1 MAINTNFNIDPY
13 YDDFDDAKNY
23 HRILFKPGY
32 AVQARELTQQQTILQ
47 DQINKFGD
55 YMFQSGS
62 VVTGGKNNFQTVQYI
77 NIASTYASTDIAAVD
92 FEGKIIQNAA
102 NTKRAYVIRTYDS
115 VTANGQPI
123 TLIVNQIF
131 GDRFANTETIYTA
144 NADVEAI
151 TYYANTTSNGAMGN
165 CQAWSVTAGVYYYG
179 GYFITTPDASV
190 AIDKYSAT
198 GNALVGYDVTE
209 AIVSNSQDTSLLD
222 PAQDASN
229 FQAPGADRFNI
240 ELTLNTRPLDSTD
253 KTQFIEIARVVNG
266 ELISSVETPIWG
278 KIEETIARRTYD
290 ESGDY
295 IVRQF
300 DIGLDTNASN
310 TAQLD
315 ITLSP
320 GKAYVKG
327 YEFGTISATTL
338 TVPKPRTK
346 ANVDNKRL
354 SSGYG
359 GYIYANNMYN
369 TLPTNLYGT
378 VDIHCVDAASVNTG
392 NTLLLA
398 NTKIGTAKIKAMSY
412 DSTSNASNGSA
423 FVYAVYVADINT
435 GSLYD
440 TTTSNSSGYAVYN
453 NGTATTFQLP
463 GLFSLTDNAYQG
475 ATIRMTS
482 GPGATDGTRKISSY
496 TGATR
501 TVTVDTAFS
510 AAINTQ
516 SRFVIDFDFG
526 QAESLAVY
534 SGTTL
539 ITGAN
544 VHNYSRD
551 TASLYTPTY
560 VSEQQLEPMIF
571 SLGDSNISDN
581 ATSFF
586 NYEYERLYQG
596 VTLAAGVTTAL
607 TVGSGET
614 LVSATTN
621 TAKSEYYTVVCT
633 AAGTNSG
640 PDGGYKAGQLV
651 PSGQFTVDT
660 TARTISVFGGGNMTV
675 NLYATISSTNPTS
688 KTKTYIRAN
697 TAVQTQV
704 VANSV
709 FGSGNTSAYVFIP
722 HGQTHIAQGLVNKTP
737 GVDQTLYVTDI
748 FCINAIFDYSNTA
761 ITTANSGSAINVTSR
776 YALVTGQ
783 KDSYYDW
790 GAIRLLPGQ
799 SAPVGPLLVRYNR
812 FTSSGAGFFNVDSY
826 TRLGDGNFTYGEIP
840 QYSSKNSGRLS
851 LKNSLDFRPVRQDA
865 TTTYSA
871 NNSVFDVNE
880 TTTGPKI
887 PLSTSDFIISYG
899 YYLPRVD
906 RVVLTTDRKLQILPG
921 IPGINPVAPVEP
933 KDAMTLYVLNYPAYL
948 QYPFTTQIQR
958 LRNKRYTMK
967 DIGGLEKRL
976 ENLEYYTSLSLLEI
990 ATMGKQDLSILDSQN
1005 LPRFKNGIVVD
1016 SFVDK
1021 SVANFTGR
1029 DFAASIDIVNN
1040 EARGSYNITAVGIFS
1055 NTDIANTT
1063 ASIDVNV
1070 EYSGPM
1076 ITCKS
1081 TTETWLSQP
1090 LASKSINVNPFNWI
1104 NYLGKVNLY
1113 PSSDVWNSQTRVES
1127 QVVDL
1132 TGGAAA
1138 ADAWSSIQSTSWGA
1152 WQTTWTGVT
1161 SDTEI
1166 GGTSRTTGTSREI
1179 SGKEAISKGID
1190 QVIQGPGGTGRTR
1203 FDEIS
1208 LTTTSSSLVTTTTNE
1223 ARSGVLSQIVPTTLT
1238 KTLGDKVVDVSI
1250 IPYMRAKTILVT
1262 GTAFKPLTPLYAF
1275 FDNVDVSK
1283 YITNVNQFVFK
1294 TDNLQYQTT
1303 VGDSEQVTFKTT
1315 DTNVTLGTGYIIQT
1329 SAKNA
1334 FIVNIDTVAGVGTW
1348 TGYSNVK
1355 VVGAITGTSSE
1366 LASWQHFSGRAI
1378 SANST
1383 AMVLNYNAGNATNA
1397 TQSNYQSKTVT
1408 IGSGTGAGQQRTIS
1422 DYNPTTRTLTVSTP
1436 WTTVPDATSTYT
1448 IGDPQTTEEG
1458 AISVVYSIPGDTFR
1472 VGEKHFRLI
1481 DVQTGLV
1488 ESSSTNGD
1496 ATFFSQGVVQTV
1508 QEQSISVFVPSVIR
1522 SSVSEERTSERS
1534 SIKGNSSSSTKQI
1547 QTYYDPLAQNFLIS
1561 SYQYPQGMFL
1571 SSVRVCFQT
1580 KDVSVPVTM
1589 QIRPT
1594 VNGFPSS
1601 GTVYPFATVTLT
1613 PDKVK
1618 TVAPNSKPDLNDVT
1632 KYTEFVFD
1640 APIFLQPGEHSIVFV
1655 SNSNSYNLYCAKKD
1669 EKNFIDNNNISAI
1682 PYVGSLFES
1691 QNGSTWIPT
1700 PVTSMMFSLHKKV
1713 FTTDTALAHFE
1724 ADTSTI
1730 ASDTAYDLAHF
1741 MTTDVVLA
1749 NTSVNYE
1756 FISQQFTGNTS
1767 HSYLPIIPFVDYRMV
1782 DGYDRR
1788 VLNKTTGNTTVK
1800 IRATM
1805 ATQNRDVS
1813 PMIDKTRLNWLAVEN
1828 KINNLPL
1835 KTSDVVISSGGIG
1848 YTSTPTVEI
1857 SGGGGAGA
1865 AAVATV
1871 TNEVVTAVTITSP
1884 GTGYITSPTIT
1895 LSGGGGSGAVV
1906 SYNGENKR
1914 SGGNSAIR
1922 YFTKQVTLAEGFDS
1936 EDLRVYLTTY
1946 LPPLSG
1952 IQVYYKVLST
1962 GDSETFEDKN
1972 WAIMTQLNNTTFVSA
1987 NESDYRELTFAPGT
2001 GNVPDNYINYTS
2013 GSTTFSDFRTFAI
2026 KVVLYGQS
2034 SVDVPRFK
2042 ELRAIALPRG

>member
-1 MAINTNFNIDPY
+1 M
-13 YDDFDDAKNY
+13 
-23 HRILFKPGY
+23 
-32 AVQARELTQQQTILQ
+32 
-47 DQINKFGD
+47 
-55 YMFQSGS
+55 
-62 VVTGGKNNFQTVQYI
+62 
-77 NIASTYASTDIAAVD
+77 
-92 FEGKIIQNAA
+92 
-102 NTKRAYVIRTYDS
+102 
-115 VTANGQPI
+115 
-123 TLIVNQIF
+123 
-131 GDRFANTETIYTA
+131 
-144 NADVEAI
+144 
-151 TYYANTTSNGAMGN
+151 
-165 CQAWSVTAGVYYYG
+165 
-179 GYFITTPDASV
+179 
-190 AIDKYSAT
+190 
-198 GNALVGYDVTE
+198 
-209 AIVSNSQDTSLLD
+209 
-222 PAQDASN
+222 
-229 FQAPGADRFNI
+229 
-240 ELTLNTRPLDSTD
+240 
-253 KTQFIEIARVVNG
+253 
-266 ELISSVETPIWG
+266 
-278 KIEETIARRTYD
+278 
-290 ESGDY
+290 
-295 IVRQF
+295 
-300 DIGLDTNASN
+300 DTNVSN

-327 YEFGTISATTL
+327 YEFSTISATTL

-346 ANVDNKRL
+346 ENVNNKRL
-354 SSGYG
+354 SSSYG
-359 GYIYANNMYN
+359 GYIYANNLFN

-378 VDIHCVDAASVNTG
+378 VDIHCVNAASVNTG

-398 NTKIGTAKIKAMSY
+398 NTKIGTAKIKAMSF
-412 DSTSNASNGSA
+412 DSTSNASNGGA

-435 GSLYD
+435 GSLFD
-440 TTTSNSSGYAVYN
+440 TTTSNSGGYPIAGAGN
-453 NGTATTFQLP
+453 TTTFTLP
-463 GLFSLTDNAYQG
+463 GLFSTTDQAYQG

-482 GPGATDGTRKISSY
+482 GPGSTDGTRKIVSY
-496 TGATR
+496 EGATR
-501 TVTVDTAFS
+501 SVVVDTAFS
-510 AAINTQ
+510 ASINTQ

-534 SGTTL
+534 SGTTR
-539 ITGAN
+539 IAGAN
-544 VHNYSRD
+544 VHVYSKD
-551 TASLYTPTY
+551 AASLYTPAY
-560 VSEQQLEPMIF
+560 VSEPQFESMIF
-571 SLGDSNISDN
+571 DLGDSNVSDN
-581 ATSFF
+581 STSFF

-596 VTLAAGVTTAL
+596 VSLAAGVTTAL

-614 LVSATTN
+614 LVSAATN

-633 AAGTNSG
+633 AAGTNTG
-640 PDGGYKAGQLV
+640 PDGGYKAGQLI

-660 TARTISVFGGGNMTV
+660 TARTITVFGGGNMTV

-688 KTKTYIRAN
+688 KTKTYIRAD
-697 TAVQTQV
+697 TAVQTQM
-704 VANSV
+704 VAYSV

-722 HGQTHIAQGLVNKTP
+722 QGQTHIAKELVNKTP
-737 GVDQTLYVTDI
+737 GVDQTLYVSDI
-748 FCINAIFDYSNTA
+748 HSINAIFDYSNTA

-826 TRLGDGNFTYGEIP
+826 TRLGDGNYTYGEIP
-840 QYSSKNSGRLS
+840 QYSSKTGGRLS
-851 LKNSLDFRPVRQDA
+851 LRNSLDFRPVRQDA
-865 TTTYSA
+865 TTAYSA
-871 NNSVFDVNE
+871 NNFVFDVNE
-880 TTTGPKI
+880 TTTGPKV
-887 PLSTSDFIISYG
+887 PLNTSDFIISYS

-906 RVVLTTDRKLQILPG
+906 RVVLTTDRKLQVLPG
-921 IPGINPVAPVEP
+921 IPGVNPVAPVEP

-967 DIGGLEKRL
+967 DIGGLEKRI

-1021 SVANFTGR
+1021 SVAEVTGR
-1029 DFAASIDIVNN
+1029 DFSAAIDIVNN
-1040 EARGSYNITAVGIFS
+1040 EARGSYNITSVGVFS
-1055 NTDIANTT
+1055 NTDTANTT
-1063 ASIDVNV
+1063 AINDVNV

-1076 ITCKS
+1076 ITCSS

-1090 LASKSINVNPFNWI
+1090 LASKTINVNPFNFI
-1104 NYLGKVNLY
+1104 NYLGKLNLF

-1127 QVVDL
+1127 QLVDL

-1152 WQTTWTGVT
+1152 WQTTWTGVET
-1161 SDTEI
+1161 NVIPGTE
-1166 GGTSRTTGTSREI
+1166 RTTSARQQI
-1179 SGKEAISKGID
+1179 SKAEAISKGID
-1190 QVIQGPGGTGRTR
+1190 QKAGKGSRSR
-1203 FDEIS
+1203 FSEET
-1208 LTTTSSSLVTTTTNE
+1208 LTTTSASLETITTNE
-1223 ARSGVLSQIVPTTLT
+1223 ARSGILSQIVPTTLT
-1238 KTLGDKVVDVSI
+1238 KSLGDKVVDVSI
-1250 IPYMRAKTILVT
+1250 IPYMRAKTILAT
-1262 GTAFKPLTPLYAF
+1262 GTGFKPLTPLFSF
-1275 FDNVDVSK
+1275 FDNVNVSQ
-1283 YITNVNQFVFK
+1283 YITNINQFKFANN
-1294 TDNLQYQTT
+1294 NLQFQTI
-1303 VGDSEQVTFKTT
+1303 VGDSEQITFRTS
-1315 DTNVTLGTGYIIQT
+1315 DTNVTLGTGFIIQT
-1329 SAKNA
+1329 SNNNG

-1348 TGYSNVK
+1348 LGYSNVQ
-1355 VVGAITGTSSE
+1355 VVGAITGTVANLSG
-1366 LASWQHFSGRAI
+1366 WQHFSGFAI

-1383 AMVLNYNAGNATNA
+1383 AMVLDYHAGGATNA
-1397 TQSNYQSKTVT
+1397 TQTNYQNQTVT

-1436 WTTVPDATSTYT
+1436 WTTVPDATSNYT
-1448 IGDPQTTEEG
+1448 IGRPQTTEEG
-1458 AISVVYSIPGDTFR
+1458 AISVVFSIPGDTFR
-1472 VGEKHFRLI
+1472 VGEKNFRMI

-1488 ESSSTNGD
+1488 ESSVTNGD
-1496 ATFFSQGVVQTV
+1496 ATFFSQGVIQTV
-1508 QEQSISVFVPSVIR
+1508 QEQSISVFVPSVVR
-1522 SSVSEERTSERS
+1522 SSVTEERTSERS
-1534 SIKGNSSSSTKQI
+1534 SIKQNSSTSTKQI

-1561 SYQYPQGMFL
+1561 SNQYPQGMFL

-1618 TVAPNSKPDLNDVT
+1618 TVAPNSKPDLNDAT

-1640 APIFLQPGEHSIVFV
+1640 APIFLQPGEHSVVFV
-1655 SNSNSYNLYCAKKD
+1655 SNSNSYFLYCAKKD
-1669 EKNFIDNNNISAI
+1669 ERNFIDDNNISAL
-1682 PYVGSLFES
+1682 PYIGSLFES

-1700 PVTSMMFSLHKKV
+1700 PATAMLFSLHKKV
-1713 FTTDTALAHFE
+1713 FTTATALAHFE
-1724 ADTSTI
+1724 VDTSTI
-1730 ASDTAYDLAHF
+1730 AADTAYDLAHF

-1756 FISQQFTGNTS
+1756 FISQQFTANTT
-1767 HSYLPIIPFVDYRMV
+1767 HPYLPIVPFVDYRMV

-1788 VLNKTTGNTTVK
+1788 VLNKSTGNTTVK

-1805 ATQNRDVS
+1805 ATQSRDIS

-1835 KTSDVVISSGGIG
+1835 SNSGVVLSNGGTGYANSADVVV
-1848 YTSTPTVEI
+1848 TI

-1865 AAVATV
+1865 AALATV
-1871 TNEVVTAVTITSP
+1871 TSNVISSVYITSP
-1884 GTGYITSPTIT
+1884 GTGYTTSPTIT
-1895 LSGGGGSGAVV
+1895 ITPGSGGGSGAVV
-1906 SYNGENKR
+1906 SYNGEDKR
-1914 SGGNSAIR
+1914 SGGPSAIR

-1962 GDSETFEDKN
+1962 GDSEAFEDKN
-1972 WAIMTQLNNTTFVSA
+1972 YAMMTQLNNTTFVSA
-1987 NESDYRELTFAPGT
+1987 NESDYRELTFAPGIN
-2001 GNVPDNYINYTS
+2001 NVANNYINYTS
-2013 GSTTFSDFRTFAI
+2013 GSTSFSDFRTFAI

-2034 SVDVPRFK
+2034 TVDVPRFK

>member
-55 YMFQSGS
+55 YIFQSGS

-77 NIASTYASTDIAAVD
+77 NIASTFASTDIAATN

-102 NTKRAYVIRTYDS
+102 NTKRAFVIKTYDP

-123 TLIVNQIF
+123 TLVVNQIF

-144 NADVEAI
+144 NADVESI
-151 TYYANTTSNGAMGN
+151 TYFANTTSNSAMGN

-179 GYFITTPDASV
+179 GYFITTQDASV
-190 AIDKYSAT
+190 AIDKYSVT
-198 GNALVGYDVTE
+198 GNALIGYDVTE
-209 AIVSNSQDTSLLD
+209 TIVSNNQDTSLLD

-240 ELTLNTRPLDSTD
+240 ELTLNTRPLDSVD

-266 ELISSVETPIWG
+266 QLISSVETPIWG

-300 DIGLDTNASN
+300 DIGLDSNVSN

-327 YEFGTISATTL
+327 YEFSTISATTL

-346 ANVDNKRL
+346 ENVDNKRL
-354 SSGYG
+354 SSSYG
-359 GYIYANNMYN
+359 GYIYANNLFN

-392 NTLLLA
+392 NASLLA
-398 NTKIGTAKIKAMSY
+398 NTKIGTAKIKAMSF
-412 DSTSNASNGSA
+412 DSTSNASNGGA

-435 GSLYD
+435 GSLFD
-440 TTTSNSSGYAVYN
+440 ATTSNSGGYPIAGAGN
-453 NGTATTFQLP
+453 TTTFTLP
-463 GLFSLTDNAYQG
+463 GLFSTTDQAYQG

-482 GPGATDGTRKISSY
+482 GPGSTDGTRKIASY
-496 TGATR
+496 EGATR
-501 TVTVDTAFS
+501 SVVVDTAFS
-510 AAINTQ
+510 ASINTQ
-516 SRFVIDFDFG
+516 SHFVIDFDFG
-526 QAESLAVY
+526 QAEALAVY
-534 SGTTL
+534 SGTTRVA
-539 ITGAN
+539 GAN
-544 VHNYSRD
+544 VHVYSKD
-551 TASLYTPTY
+551 AASLYTPAY
-560 VSEQQLEPMIF
+560 VSEPQFESMIF
-571 SLGDSNISDN
+571 DLGDSNVSDN
-581 ATSFF
+581 STSFF

-596 VTLAAGVTTAL
+596 VSLAAGVTTAL

-614 LVSATTN
+614 LVSAATN

-660 TARTISVFGGGNMTV
+660 TARTITVFGGGNMTV

-697 TAVQTQV
+697 TAVQTQD

-709 FGSGNTSAYVFIP
+709 FGSSNTSAYVFIP
-722 HGQTHIAQGLVNKTP
+722 QGQTHIAQGLVNKTP

-748 FCINAIFDYSNTA
+748 HCINAIFDYSNTA

-799 SAPVGPLLVRYNR
+799 TAPTGPLLVRYNR

-826 TRLGDGNFTYGEIP
+826 TRLGDGNYTYGEIP
-840 QYSSKNSGRLS
+840 QYSSKTGGRLS
-851 LKNSLDFRPVRQDA
+851 LRNSLDFRPVRQDG
-865 TTTYSA
+865 TTVYSA
-871 NNSVFDVNE
+871 NNFVFDVNE
-880 TTTGPKI
+880 TTTGPKV
-887 PLSTSDFIISYG
+887 PLNTSDFIISYS

-906 RVVLTTDRKLQILPG
+906 RVVLTTDRKLQVLPG
-921 IPGINPVAPVEP
+921 IPGVNPVAPVEP

-967 DIGGLEKRL
+967 DIGGLEKRI

-1021 SVANFTGR
+1021 SVAEVTGR
-1029 DFAASIDIVNN
+1029 DFSAAIDIVNN
-1040 EARGSYNITAVGIFS
+1040 EARGSYNITAVGVFS
-1055 NTDIANTT
+1055 NTDTANTT
-1063 ASIDVNV
+1063 AVTDVNV

-1076 ITCKS
+1076 ITCAS

-1090 LASKSINVNPFNWI
+1090 LASKTINVNPFNFI
-1104 NYLGKVNLY
+1104 NYLGKLNLF

-1127 QVVDL
+1127 QLVDL

-1152 WQTTWTGVT
+1152 WQTTWTGVET
-1161 SDTEI
+1161 NVIPGTE
-1166 GGTSRTTGTSREI
+1166 RTTSARQQI
-1179 SGKEAISKGID
+1179 SKAEAISKGID
-1190 QVIQGPGGTGRTR
+1190 QKAGKGSRSR
-1203 FDEIS
+1203 FSEET
-1208 LTTTSSSLVTTTTNE
+1208 LTTTSASLETITTNE
-1223 ARSGVLSQIVPTTLT
+1223 ARSGILSQIVPTTLT
-1238 KTLGDKVVDVSI
+1238 KSLGDKVVDVSI
-1250 IPYMRAKTILVT
+1250 IPYMRAKTILAT
-1262 GTAFKPLTPLYAF
+1262 GTGFKPLTPLFSF
-1275 FDNVDVSK
+1275 FDNVNVSE
-1283 YITNVNQFVFK
+1283 YITNVNQFKFANN
-1294 TDNLQYQTT
+1294 DLQFQTI
-1303 VGDSEQVTFKTT
+1303 VGDSEQITFRTS
-1315 DTNVTLGTGYIIQT
+1315 DTNVTLGTGFIIQT
-1329 SAKNA
+1329 SNNNG

-1348 TGYSNVK
+1348 SGYSNVQ
-1355 VVGAITGTSSE
+1355 VVGAITGTVANLSG
-1366 LASWQHFSGRAI
+1366 WQHFSGFAI

-1383 AMVLNYNAGNATNA
+1383 AMVLDYHAGSATNA
-1397 TQSNYQSKTVT
+1397 TKINYQSQTVT
-1408 IGSGTGAGQQRTIS
+1408 ISSGTGAGQQRTIS
-1422 DYNPTTRTLTVSTP
+1422 DYNPTTRTLTVSSP
-1436 WTTVPDATSTYT
+1436 WTTVPDATSNYT
-1448 IGDPQTTEEG
+1448 IGRPQTTEEG
-1458 AISVVYSIPGDTFR
+1458 AISVVFSIPGDVFR
-1472 VGEKHFRLI
+1472 VGEKNFRMI

-1488 ESSSTNGD
+1488 ESSVTNGD
-1496 ATFFSQGVVQTV
+1496 ATFFSQGVIQTV
-1508 QEQSISVFVPSVIR
+1508 QEQSISVFVPSVVR

-1534 SIKGNSSSSTKQI
+1534 SIKQNSSTSTKQI

-1561 SYQYPQGMFL
+1561 SNQYPQGMFL

-1640 APIFLQPGEHSIVFV
+1640 APIFLQPGEHSVVFV
-1655 SNSNSYNLYCAKKD
+1655 SNSNSYFLYCAKKD
-1669 EKNFIDNNNISAI
+1669 EKNFIDDNNISAL
-1682 PYVGSLFES
+1682 PYIGSLFES

-1700 PVTSMMFSLHKKV
+1700 PATAMLFSLHKKV
-1713 FTTDTALAHFE
+1713 FTTATALAHFE
-1724 ADTSTI
+1724 VDTSYLAADTP
-1730 ASDTAYDLAHF
+1730 YDLAHF

-1756 FISQQFTGNTS
+1756 FISQQFTANTT
-1767 HSYLPIIPFVDYRMV
+1767 HPYLPIVPFVDYRMV

-1805 ATQNRDVS
+1805 ATQSRDIS

-1835 KTSDVVISSGGIG
+1835 SNSGVVLSNGGTGYANSADVVV
-1848 YTSTPTVEI
+1848 TI

-1871 TNEVVTAVTITSP
+1871 TSNVISAVHITSS
-1884 GTGYITSPTIT
+1884 GTGYTTSPTIT
-1895 LSGGGGSGAVV
+1895 ITPGSGGGSGAVV
-1906 SYNGENKR
+1906 TYNGEDKR
-1914 SGGNSAIR
+1914 SGGTSAIR

-1962 GDSETFEDKN
+1962 GDAETFEDKN
-1972 WAIMTQLNNTTFVSA
+1972 YAMMTQLNNTTFVSA
-1987 NESDYRELTFAPGT
+1987 NESDYRELTFAPGIN
-2001 GNVPDNYINYTS
+2001 NVANNYINYTS
-2013 GSTTFSDFRTFAI
+2013 GSTSFSDFRTFAI

-2034 SVDVPRFK
+2034 TVDVPRFK

>member
-55 YMFQSGS
+55 YIFQSGS
-62 VVTGGKNNFQTVQYI
+62 IVTGGKNNFQTVQYI
-77 NIASTYASTDIAAVD
+77 NVASTYSSTDIAAIN
-92 FEGKIIQNAA
+92 FEGKIIQNEA
-102 NTKRAYVIRTYDS
+102 NTKRAYVIKSYDS

-131 GDRFANTETIYTA
+131 GSPFGNTETFYTP
-144 NADVEAI
+144 NTDVESI

-179 GYFITTPDASV
+179 GYFITTQDSSV
-190 AIDKYSAT
+190 AINKYSTT
-198 GNALVGYDVTE
+198 GNALIGYDVTE
-209 AIVSNSQDTSLLD
+209 TIVNNSQDTSLLD

-240 ELTLNTRPLDSTD
+240 ELTLNTRPVDSTD
-253 KTQFIEIARVVNG
+253 KTQFIEIARVING
-266 ELISSVETPIWG
+266 QLISSVETPIWG
-278 KIEETIARRTYD
+278 KIEETIARRTFD

-300 DIGLDTNASN
+300 DVGLDTNASN
-310 TAQLD
+310 TAQLN

-327 YEFGTISATTL
+327 YEFSTISSTIL

-354 SSGYG
+354 SSSYG
-359 GYIYANNMYN
+359 GYIYANNLFN

-378 VDIHCVDAASVNTG
+378 VDIHCVDAASINTS

-398 NTKIGTAKIKAMSY
+398 NTKIGTAKIKAMSF
-412 DSTSNASNGSA
+412 DSTSNASNGGA

-435 GSLYD
+435 GSLFD
-440 TTTSNSSGYAVYN
+440 ATTSNSGGYAIAAAGN
-453 NGTATTFQLP
+453 TTTFTLP
-463 GLFSLTDNAYQG
+463 GFFSTTDQAYQG
-475 ATIRMTS
+475 AIIRMTS
-482 GPGATDGTRKISSY
+482 GPGSTDGTRKIASY
-496 TGATR
+496 EGATR
-501 TVTVDTAFS
+501 NIVVDTAFS

-534 SGTTL
+534 SGTTRVA
-539 ITGAN
+539 GAN
-544 VHNYSRD
+544 VHVYSKD
-551 TASLYTPTY
+551 VASLYTPAY
-560 VSEQQLEPMIF
+560 VSEPQFESMIF
-571 SLGDSNISDN
+571 DLGDSNVSDN
-581 ATSFF
+581 STSFF

-596 VTLAAGVTTAL
+596 VSLAAGVTTAL

-614 LVSATTN
+614 LVTATTN
-621 TAKSEYYTVVCT
+621 TAKSEFYTLVCT

-640 PDGGYKAGQLV
+640 PDGGYKVGQLV

-709 FGSGNTSAYVFIP
+709 FGSSNTSAYVFIP
-722 HGQTHIAQGLVNKTP
+722 HGQTHIAQRLVNKTP

-748 FCINAIFDYSNTA
+748 HCINAIFDYSNTE

-799 SAPVGPLLVRYNR
+799 TAPVGPLLVRYNR

-826 TRLGDGNFTYGEIP
+826 TRLGDGNYTYGEIP
-840 QYSSKNSGRLS
+840 QYSSKTGGRLS
-851 LKNSLDFRPVRQDA
+851 LRNSLDFRPVRQDA
-865 TTTYSA
+865 TTEYSA
-871 NNSVFDVNE
+871 NNFVFDVNE
-880 TTTGPKI
+880 TTTGPKV
-887 PLSTSDFIISYG
+887 PLNTSDFIISYS

-906 RVVLTTDRKLQILPG
+906 RVVLTTDRKLQVLPG
-921 IPGINPVAPVEP
+921 IPGVNPVAPVEP

-967 DIGGLEKRL
+967 DIGGLEKRI

-1021 SVANFTGR
+1021 SVAEVTGR
-1029 DFAASIDIVNN
+1029 DFAAAIDIVNN
-1040 EARGSYNITAVGIFS
+1040 EARGSYNITAVGVFS
-1055 NTDIANTT
+1055 NTDTANTT
-1063 ASIDVNV
+1063 AVNDVNV

-1076 ITCKS
+1076 ITCSS

-1090 LASKSINVNPFNWI
+1090 LASKTINVNPFNFI
-1104 NYLGKVNLY
+1104 NYLGKLNLF

-1132 TGGAAA
+1132 TGGSAA

-1152 WQTTWTGVT
+1152 WQTTWTGVET
-1161 SDTEI
+1161 NVIPGTE
-1166 GGTSRTTGTSREI
+1166 RTTSARQQI
-1179 SGKEAISKGID
+1179 SKAEAVSKGID
-1190 QVIQGPGGTGRTR
+1190 QKAGKGSRSR
-1203 FDEIS
+1203 FSEET
-1208 LTTTSSSLVTTTTNE
+1208 LTTTSASLETITTNE
-1223 ARSGVLSQIVPTTLT
+1223 ARSGILSQIVPTTLT
-1238 KTLGDKVVDVSI
+1238 KSLGDKVVDVSI

-1262 GTAFKPLTPLYAF
+1262 GTGFKPLTPLFSF
-1275 FDNVDVSK
+1275 FDNVDVSQ
-1283 YITNVNQFVFK
+1283 YITNVNQFKFANN
-1294 TDNLQYQTT
+1294 NLQFQTI
-1303 VGDSEQVTFKTT
+1303 VGDSEQVTFRTS
-1315 DTNVTLGTGYIIQT
+1315 DTNVTLGTGFIIQT
-1329 SAKNA
+1329 SNNNG

-1348 TGYSNVK
+1348 AGYSNVQ
-1355 VVGAITGTSSE
+1355 VVGAITGTVANLSG
-1366 LASWQHFSGRAI
+1366 WQHFSGFAI

-1383 AMVLNYNAGNATNA
+1383 AMVLDYHAGSATNA
-1397 TQSNYQSKTVT
+1397 TKTNYQSQTVT

-1422 DYNPTTRTLTVSTP
+1422 DYNATTRTLTVSSP
-1436 WTTVPDATSTYT
+1436 WTTVPDATSNYT
-1448 IGDPQTTEEG
+1448 IGRPQTTEEG
-1458 AISVVYSIPGDTFR
+1458 AISVVFSIPGDIFR
-1472 VGEKHFRLI
+1472 VGEKNFRMI

-1488 ESSSTNGD
+1488 ESSVTNGD
-1496 ATFFSQGVVQTV
+1496 ATFFSQGVIQTV
-1508 QEQSISVFVPSVIR
+1508 QEQSISVFVPSVVR

-1534 SIKGNSSSSTKQI
+1534 SIKQNSSTSTKQI

-1561 SYQYPQGMFL
+1561 SNQYPQGMFL

-1613 PDKVK
+1613 PDKVN
-1618 TVAPNSKPDLNDVT
+1618 TVAPNSKPDLEDAT

-1640 APIFLQPGEHSIVFV
+1640 APIFLQPGEHSVVFV
-1655 SNSNSYNLYCAKKD
+1655 SNSNSYFLYCAKKD
-1669 EKNFIDNNNISAI
+1669 ERNFIDNNNISAL
-1682 PYVGSLFES
+1682 PYIGSLFES

-1700 PVTSMMFSLHKKV
+1700 PATAMLFSLHKKV
-1713 FTTDTALAHFE
+1713 FTTSTALAHFE
-1724 ADTSTI
+1724 VDTSYLAADTP
-1730 ASDTAYDLAHF
+1730 YDLAHF

-1756 FISQQFTGNTS
+1756 FISQQFTANTT
-1767 HSYLPIIPFVDYRMV
+1767 HPFLPIVPFVDYRMV

-1788 VLNKTTGNTTVK
+1788 VINKTTGNTTVK

-1805 ATQNRDVS
+1805 ATQSRDIS
-1813 PMIDKTRLNWLAVEN
+1813 PMIDKTRLNWLIVEN

-1835 KTSDVVISSGGIG
+1835 SNSGVVLSNGGTGYANSADVVV
-1848 YTSTPTVEI
+1848 TI
-1857 SGGGGAGA
+1857 SGGGGVGA

-1871 TNEVVTAVTITSP
+1871 TSNVISAVHITSP
-1884 GTGYITSPTIT
+1884 GTGYTTSPTIT
-1895 LSGGGGSGAVV
+1895 ITPGDGGGSGAVV
-1906 SYNGENKR
+1906 SFNGEDKR
-1914 SGGNSAIR
+1914 SGGPSAIR

-1936 EDLRVYLTTY
+1936 EDLRVYLTAY

-1972 WAIMTQLNNTTFVSA
+1972 YAMMTQLNNTTFVSA
-1987 NESDYRELTFAPGT
+1987 NESDYRELTFAPGIN
-2001 GNVPDNYINYTS
+2001 NVANNYISYTS
-2013 GSTTFSDFRTFAI
+2013 GSTSFSDFRTFAI

-2034 SVDVPRFK
+2034 TVDVPRFK

>member
-13 YDDFDDAKNY
+13 YDDFDDGKNY

-55 YMFQSGS
+55 YIFQSGS

-77 NIASTYASTDIAAVD
+77 NIAPTYASTDISAGN

-102 NTKRAYVIRTYDS
+102 NTKRAYVIKTYDA
-115 VTANGQPI
+115 VAANGQPI
-123 TLIVNQIF
+123 ALIVNQIF

-144 NADVEAI
+144 NADVESI

-179 GYFITTPDASV
+179 GYFITTQDASV
-190 AIDKYSAT
+190 AIDKYSTT

-209 AIVSNSQDTSLLD
+209 TIVNNSQDTSLLD

-253 KTQFIEIARVVNG
+253 KTQFIEIARVVDG
-266 ELISSVETPIWG
+266 QLISSVETPIWG

-327 YEFGTISATTL
+327 YEFSTISATKL

-346 ANVDNKRL
+346 ANVDSKRI

-359 GYIYANNMYN
+359 GYIYANNMFN

-423 FVYAVYVADINT
+423 FVYAVYVTDINT
-435 GSLYD
+435 GSLFD
-440 TTTSNSSGYAVYN
+440 TTTSNAGGYAIASAGN
-453 NGTATTFQLP
+453 TTTFTLP
-463 GLFSLTDNAYQG
+463 GLFSTTENAYQG

-482 GPGATDGTRKISSY
+482 GPGSTDGTRKIVSY
-496 TGATR
+496 QGATR
-501 TVTVDTAFS
+501 SVVVDTAFS
-510 AAINTQ
+510 SAINTS

-526 QAESLAVY
+526 QAESLAVH

-539 ITGAN
+539 VTSAN
-544 VHNYSRD
+544 IHVYSKD
-551 TASLYTPTY
+551 TASLYSPAY
-560 VSEQQLEPMIF
+560 VSEPQLEPLIF
-571 SLGDSNISDN
+571 QLGDSNISDN
-581 ATSFF
+581 STSYF

-633 AAGTNSG
+633 AAGTNTG

-660 TARTISVFGGGNMTV
+660 TARTITVFGGGNMTV
-675 NLYATISSTNPTS
+675 NLYATISATNPTS

-722 HGQTHIAQGLVNKTP
+722 HGQTHIAKELVNKIP
-737 GVDQTLYVTDI
+737 GVDQTLYVADVYS
-748 FCINAIFDYSNTA
+748 INAIFDYSNTA

-799 SAPVGPLLVRYNR
+799 TAPVGPLLVRYDR
-812 FTSSGAGFFNVDSY
+812 FTSSGAGYFNVDSY

-871 NNSVFDVNE
+871 NNFVFDVNE
-880 TTTGPKI
+880 TTTGPKL
-887 PLSTSDFIISYG
+887 PLSTSDFIISYS

-906 RVVLTTDRKLQILPG
+906 RVVLTTDRKLQVLPG
-921 IPGINPVAPVEP
+921 IPGVNPVAPVEP

-967 DIGGLEKRL
+967 DIGGLEKRI

-1021 SVANFTGR
+1021 SVAETTGR

-1040 EARGSYNITAVGIFS
+1040 EARGSYNITAVGVFS
-1055 NTDIANTT
+1055 NTDTANTT
-1063 ASIDVNV
+1063 AVNDVNV

-1076 ITCKS
+1076 ITCAS

-1090 LASKSINVNPFNWI
+1090 LASKTINVNPFNFI

-1132 TGGAAA
+1132 TGGTAA

-1152 WQTTWTGVT
+1152 WQTTWTGV
-1161 SDTEI
+1161 SDNTIPGTERSSSS
-1166 GGTSRTTGTSREI
+1166 T
-1179 SGKEAISKGID
+1179 KKISKAEAVARG
-1190 QVIQGPGGTGRTR
+1190 V
-1203 FDEIS
+1203 DEIKGS
-1208 LTTTSSSLVTTTTNE
+1208 GSSVKYDEQTLTTTSASLVTTTTVE
-1223 ARSGVLSQIVPTTLT
+1223 ARSGILSQIVPTTLT
-1238 KTLGDKVVDVSI
+1238 KSLGDKVVDVSV

-1262 GTAFKPLTPLYAF
+1262 GTDFKPLTPLYAF

-1283 YITNVNQFVFK
+1283 YITNVNQFKFANN
-1294 TDNLQYQTT
+1294 NLQFQTT
-1303 VGDSEQVTFKTT
+1303 VGDSEQVTIKTS
-1315 DTNVTLGTGYIIQT
+1315 DTNVTLGTGFIIQT
-1329 SAKNA
+1329 SNNNG
-1334 FIVNIDTVAGVGTW
+1334 FIVNIDTVNGVGTW

-1355 VVGAITGTSSE
+1355 VVGTITGTEAYLSG
-1366 LASWQHFSGRAI
+1366 WQHFSGFAI

-1383 AMVLNYNAGNATNA
+1383 AMVLDYHAGGATNA
-1397 TQSNYQSKTVT
+1397 TQTNYQSQTVT
-1408 IGSGTGAGQQRTIS
+1408 ITSGTGVGQQRTVS

-1436 WTTVPDATSTYT
+1436 WTTVPDATSVYT
-1448 IGDPQTTEEG
+1448 IGKPQTTEEG
-1458 AISVVYSIPGDTFR
+1458 AISVVFSIPGDVFR

-1488 ESSSTNGD
+1488 ESSVTNGD

-1534 SIKGNSSSSTKQI
+1534 SVKQNSSTSTKQI

-1561 SYQYPQGMFL
+1561 SNQYPQGMFL

-1618 TVAPNSKPDLNDVT
+1618 TVAPNSKPDLEDST

-1655 SNSNSYNLYCAKKD
+1655 SNSNSYFLYCAKKD
-1669 EKNFIDNNNISAI
+1669 EKNFIDNNNISAL
-1682 PYVGSLFES
+1682 PYIGSLFES
-1691 QNGSTWIPT
+1691 QNGATWIPT
-1700 PVTSMMFSLHKKV
+1700 PATAMLFSMQKKV
-1713 FTTDTALAHFE
+1713 FTTATALAHFE

-1730 ASDTAYDLAHF
+1730 AADTPYDLAHF

-1749 NTSVNYE
+1749 NTSINYE
-1756 FISQQFTGNTS
+1756 FISQQYTGNTT
-1767 HSYLPIIPFVDYRMV
+1767 HSYLPIVPFVDYRMV

-1805 ATQNRDVS
+1805 ASQSRDIS

-1835 KTSDVVISSGGIG
+1835 KTSDVVISSGGSG

-1857 SGGGGAGA
+1857 SGGGGVGA
-1865 AAVATV
+1865 AATATV

-1895 LSGGGGSGAVV
+1895 ISGGGGSGAVV
-1906 SYNGENKR
+1906 TYNGENKR

-1922 YFTKQVTLAEGFDS
+1922 YFTKRVTLAEGFDS

-2001 GNVPDNYINYTS
+2001 GNVPDNYISYTS
-2013 GSTTFSDFRTFAI
+2013 GSTAFSDFRTFAI

-2034 SVDVPRFK
+2034 TVDVPRFK

>member
-1 MAINTNFNIDPY
+1 MAINTNFNVDPY
-13 YDDFDDAKNY
+13 YDDFDNGKNY

-55 YMFQSGS
+55 YIFQSGS

-77 NIASTYASTDIAAVD
+77 NIASTYASTDIAAGNFD
-92 FEGKIIQNAA
+92 GKIIQNEA
-102 NTKRAYVIRTYDS
+102 NTKRAYVIRTYDA
-115 VTANGQPI
+115 VAANGQPI
-123 TLIVNQIF
+123 TLIVNQLF
-131 GDRFANTETIYTA
+131 GDRFANTETIYTP
-144 NADVEAI
+144 NTDVESI

-165 CQAWSVTAGVYYYG
+165 CQAWSVTAGVYYYN
-179 GYFITTPDASV
+179 GYFITTQDASV
-190 AIDKYSAT
+190 AINKYSTT
-198 GNALVGYDVTE
+198 GSSLIGYDVTE
-209 AIVSNSQDTSLLD
+209 AIVNNSQDTSLLD

-240 ELTLNTRPLDSTD
+240 ELTLNTRPVDSTD

-266 ELISSVETPIWG
+266 QLISSVETPIWG

-300 DIGLDTNASN
+300 DIGLDSNASN

-327 YEFGTISATTL
+327 YEFSTISATTL

-346 ANVDNKRL
+346 ANVDSKRL

-359 GYIYANNMYN
+359 GYIYANNMFN

-423 FVYAVYVADINT
+423 FVYAVYVTDINT
-435 GSLYD
+435 GSLFD
-440 TTTSNSSGYAVYN
+440 TTTSNAGGYAIDGAGN
-453 NGTATTFQLP
+453 TTTFTLP
-463 GLFSLTDNAYQG
+463 GFFSTVEQAYQG

-482 GPGATDGTRKISSY
+482 GPGSTDGTRKIASY
-496 TGATR
+496 QGATR
-501 TVTVDTAFS
+501 SVVVDTAFS
-510 AAINTQ
+510 SAINTQ
-516 SRFVIDFDFG
+516 SRFAIDFDFG

-539 ITGAN
+539 VSSAN
-544 VHNYSRD
+544 VHIYSKD
-551 TASLYTPTY
+551 TASLYTPAY
-560 VSEQQLEPMIF
+560 VSEPQLEPLIF
-571 SLGDSNISDN
+571 ELGDANISDN
-581 ATSFF
+581 STSFF

-596 VTLAAGVTTAL
+596 VTLSAGVTTAL

-621 TAKSEYYTVVCT
+621 IAKSEYYTVVCT
-633 AAGTNSG
+633 TAGTNSG
-640 PDGGYKAGQLV
+640 PDGGYKAGQLI

-660 TARTISVFGGGNMTV
+660 TARTITVFGGGNMTV
-675 NLYATISSTNPTS
+675 NLYATLSSTNPTS

-737 GVDQTLYVTDI
+737 GVDQTLYVADVYS
-748 FCINAIFDYSNTA
+748 INAIFDYSNTA

-799 SAPVGPLLVRYNR
+799 TAPVGPLLVRYDR

-871 NNSVFDVNE
+871 NNFVFDVNE

-887 PLSTSDFIISYG
+887 PLSTSDFIISYS

-906 RVVLTTDRKLQILPG
+906 RVVLTTDRKLQVLPG
-921 IPGINPVAPVEP
+921 IPGVNPVAPVEP

-958 LRNKRYTMK
+958 LRNRRYTMK
-967 DIGGLEKRL
+967 DIGGLEKRI

-1021 SVANFTGR
+1021 SVAETTGR
-1029 DFAASIDIVNN
+1029 DFAAAIDIVNN
-1040 EARGSYNITAVGIFS
+1040 EARGSYNITAVGVFS
-1055 NTDIANTT
+1055 NTDTANTT
-1063 ASIDVNV
+1063 AVTDVNV

-1076 ITCKS
+1076 ITCAS

-1090 LASKSINVNPFNWI
+1090 LASKTINVNPFNFI
-1104 NYLGKVNLY
+1104 NYLGKVNLF

-1132 TGGAAA
+1132 TGGTAA

-1152 WQTTWTGVT
+1152 WQTTWTGVSSVAIPGTERT
-1161 SDTEI
+1161 S
-1166 GGTSRTTGTSREI
+1166 TSTQRI
-1179 SGKEAISKGID
+1179 SKAEAISKGID
-1190 QVIQGPGGTGRTR
+1190 QKAGKGSRSR
-1203 FDEIS
+1203 FDEQT
-1208 LTTTSSSLVTTTTNE
+1208 LTTTSASLETTTVNE
-1223 ARSGVLSQIVPTTLT
+1223 SRTGILSQIVPTTLT
-1238 KTLGDKVVDVSI
+1238 KSLGDKVVDVSV

-1262 GTAFKPLTPLYAF
+1262 GTDFKPLTPLYAF
-1275 FDNVDVSK
+1275 FDNVDVSQ
-1283 YITNVNQFVFK
+1283 YITNVNQFKFANN
-1294 TDNLQYQTT
+1294 NLQFQTT
-1303 VGDSEQVTFKTT
+1303 VGDSEQVTFRTS
-1315 DTNVTLGTGYIIQT
+1315 DTNVTLGTGFIIQT
-1329 SAKNA
+1329 SNNNG
-1334 FIVNIDTVAGVGTW
+1334 FIVNIDTVNGVGTW

-1355 VVGAITGTSSE
+1355 VVGALTGTEAQLSG
-1366 LASWQHFSGRAI
+1366 WQHFSGFAI

-1383 AMVLNYNAGNATNA
+1383 AMVLDYHAGGATNA
-1397 TQSNYQSKTVT
+1397 TQTNYQSQTVT
-1408 IGSGTGAGQQRTIS
+1408 ITSGTGAGQQRTIS
-1422 DYNPTTRTLTVSTP
+1422 DYNPTTRTLTVSSA
-1436 WTTVPDATSTYT
+1436 WTTVPDATSVYT
-1448 IGDPQTTEEG
+1448 IGKPQTTEEG
-1458 AISVVYSIPGDTFR
+1458 AISVVFSIPGDTFR

-1488 ESSSTNGD
+1488 ESSVTNGD

-1508 QEQSISVFVPSVIR
+1508 QEQSISVFVPSVVR

-1534 SIKGNSSSSTKQI
+1534 SVKQNSSTSTKQV
-1547 QTYYDPLAQNFLIS
+1547 QTYYDPLAQNFLVS
-1561 SYQYPQGMFL
+1561 SNQYPQGMFL
-1571 SSVRVCFQT
+1571 SGVRVCFQT

-1618 TVAPNSKPDLNDVT
+1618 TVAPNSKPDLEDST

-1655 SNSNSYNLYCAKKD
+1655 SNSNSYFLYCAKKD
-1669 EKNFIDNNNISAI
+1669 EKNFIDNNNISAL
-1682 PYVGSLFES
+1682 PYIGSLFES
-1691 QNGSTWIPT
+1691 QNGATWIPT
-1700 PVTSMMFSLHKKV
+1700 PATAMLFSMQKKV
-1713 FTTDTALAHFE
+1713 FTTATALAHFE
-1724 ADTSTI
+1724 TDTSTI
-1730 ASDTAYDLAHF
+1730 AADTAYDLAHF

-1749 NTSVNYE
+1749 NTSINYE
-1756 FISQQFTGNTS
+1756 FISQQFTGNTT
-1767 HSYLPIIPFVDYRMV
+1767 HPYLPIVPFVDYRMV

-1805 ATQNRDVS
+1805 ATQSRDVS

-1835 KTSDVVISSGGIG
+1835 TTSGVVISSGGSG

-1857 SGGGGAGA
+1857 SGGDGSGA

-1895 LSGGGGSGAVV
+1895 ISGGAGSGAVV
-1906 SYNGENKR
+1906 TYNGENKR

-1922 YFTKQVTLAEGFDS
+1922 YFTKRVTLAEGFDS

-2026 KVVLYGQS
+2026 KVILYGQS